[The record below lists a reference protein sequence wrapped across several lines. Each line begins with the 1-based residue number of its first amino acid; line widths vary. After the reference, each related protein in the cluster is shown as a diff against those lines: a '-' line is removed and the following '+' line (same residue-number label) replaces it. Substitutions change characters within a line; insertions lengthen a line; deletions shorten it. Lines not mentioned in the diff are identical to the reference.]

1 MNDRA
6 SPASGAEDPGLDHS
20 DGALDSH
27 SIPPSAYYSKPSDHC
42 MDPTSSRAEAR
53 HKCEPYAPEPKSGQ
67 PRGGGGLMRW
77 GALGSAL
84 RSLEDEAKRTG

>member
-6 SPASGAEDPGLDHS
+6 SPAFGAEDPGVNHS
-20 DGALDSH
+20 DGALDIH
-27 SIPPSAYYSKPSDHC
+27 SIPPWAYYSKPSDRC
-42 MDPTSSRAEAR
+42 VDPTSSHVQKHSVSASQM
-53 HKCEPYAPEPKSGQ
+53 PQSPGQ
-67 PRGGGGLMRW
+67 GSPGGLTRW